1 DPAIHVLL
9 VDTATDISASLSPA
23 LPPAAYTAL
32 AAGRLTKVEPFGI
45 VAYDPTRDAWVQIA
59 RRE

>member
-1 DPAIHVLL
+1 
-9 VDTATDISASLSPA
+9 VDTATDISAILSPA

-32 AAGRLTKVEPFGI
+32 AAGRLAPVARFGI
-45 VAYDPTRDAWVQIA
+45 VAYDPARDAWVQVA

>member
-1 DPAIHVLL
+1 M
-9 VDTATDISASLSPA
+9 DTATDSSARLRSA

-32 AAGRLTKVEPFGI
+32 AAGRLAKVEPFGS
-45 VAYDPTRDAWVQIA
+45 VAYDLTRDAWVQVA